1 MRFALAA
8 IFAAHGF
15 AHLAGFIVPWRWV
28 DLKEMPYKTTLLAG
42 RFDVGP
48 VGIRAVSILWL
59 LAALAFFV
67 VAVAAVLVLPWW
79 LVTSVAVSAGSLV
92 LCILGWPDSR
102 IGAFI
107 NLGIL
112 VLLGAGNAL
121 GWIS

>member
-8 IFAAHGF
+8 IFAVHGF
-15 AHLAGFIVPWRWV
+15 AHLVGFIVPWRWV

-42 RFDVGP
+42 RIDVGP

-59 LAALAFFV
+59 LAGLAFFV
-67 VAVAAVLVLPWW
+67 MAVAAVLVLPWW
-79 LVTSVAVSAGSLV
+79 LATSSVVSAGSLV